1 MALDCK
7 ASGFEKSASFGWI
20 KQTRASKKAYIQ
32 AKPGEGQ
39 DKVHCL
45 VNVGLPAGPKQDKVM
60 DAVFA
65 PLVELPAPASDML
78 AAQVQLTTC
87 PAASKCTTS
96 AAWAP
101 LPV

>member
-1 MALDCK
+1 MAEIC
-7 ASGFEKSASFGWI
+7 FGWI

-39 DKVHCL
+39 DKAHCL

-65 PLVELPAPASDML
+65 KALGEESLEKASLVKFKNELLAGPLDVD
-78 AAQVQLTTC
+78 
-87 PAASKCTTS
+87 
-96 AAWAP
+96 
-101 LPV
+101 